1 MPSDSAD
8 GNVRPRWRGYAQL
21 LLIAVLV
28 VVALRLAR
36 APARVEV
43 EVGSG
48 ATVESAT
55 PTVSTFDP
63 VATEES
69 MTVDLTGTVSLAD
82 RVSVMAEV
90 GGRVTWVSPEF
101 TNGGRLAPDEPF
113 VRIDTAKYSLEVQA
127 AQNAVAEAEA
137 RLSTQPGPVSEAA
150 LESARTAL
158 RLAELALSRTEISL
172 PYEARV
178 ISADVSVGELV
189 GPPELVGAQA
199 MLGIVYSTEALEVN
213 APIEVA
219 DLAYLAPAVGRS
231 ARVSTQSGVH
241 AARIV
246 RVSSVLAPRT
256 RLSTIFLRFSPA
268 HRASSLPLP
277 NTFAEVEIEGPPYRN
292 VYLLPESVLQQD
304 DAVWV
309 VENGALRRVVPNA
322 IAWTSEGLIVEA
334 FDAADGIV
342 IGALP
347 GAREGLA
354 VELAGAAS

>member
-8 GNVRPRWRGYAQL
+8 RNVRPRWRGYAQL
-21 LLIAVLV
+21 VLIAVLV

-43 EVGSG
+43 DVGST
-48 ATVESAT
+48 AAVESGT
-55 PTVSTFDP
+55 PTVATFDP
-63 VATEES
+63 VVTEES
-69 MTVDLTGTVSLAD
+69 MTVELTGTVTLAD

-101 TNGGRLAPDEPF
+101 TNGGRLAADEPF
-113 VRIDTAKYSLEVQA
+113 VRIDTARYSLEVQA

-137 RLSTQPGPVSEAA
+137 RLSTQPGPASGAA

-172 PYEARV
+172 PYETRV

-231 ARVSTQSGVH
+231 ARVSTESGAY

-268 HRASSLPLP
+268 GRASSLPLP
-277 NTFAEVEIEGPPYRN
+277 NTFAEVEIEGPPYRD

-309 VENGALRRVVPNA
+309 VDSGALRRVVPNA
-322 IAWTSEGLIVEA
+322 IGWTSEGLVVEA

-354 VELAGAAS
+354 VELAGAGS